1 VKTSENTN
9 IRKNTT
15 TTKHLAT
22 KTLKL
27 DEHLEQTRTNTK
39 KNNNSQQPKKFLV
52 RFTPLAMLMLF
63 KI

>member
-27 DEHLEQTRTNTK
+27 DEHLESPRTNTK

-52 RFTPLAMLMLF
+52 
-63 KI
+63 